1 LIKQY
6 QNTLDV
12 EIKDVSNVEL
22 SKISRMVIYSQ
33 GKTIRPDGMYPLMVT
48 VIHNVGHAIID
59 MGQTNGHT
67 LDGTLK
73 NSDIRRRHKE
83 VKKYKDFDL
92 EELLKQV
99 KNI

>member
-1 LIKQY
+1 MIKQY
-6 QNTLDV
+6 QNTSDD

-22 SKISRMVIYSQ
+22 SKISRMVIYSR

-67 LDGTLK
+67 LDGTFK
-73 NSDIRRRHKE
+73 NSD
-83 VKKYKDFDL
+83 KKNSTNCEGGTKK
-92 EELLKQV
+92 LKNTKTSIW
-99 KNI
+99 KNY

>member
-1 LIKQY
+1 
-6 QNTLDV
+6 
-12 EIKDVSNVEL
+12 
-22 SKISRMVIYSQ
+22 MVIYSR

-73 NSDIRRRHKE
+73 NLA
-83 VKKYKDFDL
+83 KKNSTNYEGGIKK
-92 EELLKQV
+92 LKNTKTTIW
-99 KNI
+99 KNC